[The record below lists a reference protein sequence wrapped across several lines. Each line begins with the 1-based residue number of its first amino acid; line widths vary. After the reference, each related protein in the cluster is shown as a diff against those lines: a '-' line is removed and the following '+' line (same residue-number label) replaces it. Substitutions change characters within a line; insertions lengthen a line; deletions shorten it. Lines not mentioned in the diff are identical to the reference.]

1 MKLYYFETLNSRKVC
16 AVAKYLKSPVELVR
30 VDLAKGE
37 NKTPEFLAI
46 NPNGKVPAL
55 TDGATRLW
63 EGHAIMVHL
72 AQKAGSDLWP
82 HESGMQVD
90 VLRWLNW
97 DTAHFSRHAGTLLF
111 QNVIKAMFGMGP
123 ADPAAVEEAGGFFKQ
138 FATVLDGELKG
149 RKWLLGEQLTVA
161 DFGVAAALPDAVAA
175 KLPLQGFSEIER
187 WHNNLMDIPAW
198 REPFPA

>member
-16 AVAKYLKSPVELVR
+16 AVARYLKSPAELVR

-46 NPNGKVPAL
+46 NPNGKLPAL
-55 TDGATRLW
+55 IDGTTRLW

-82 HESGMQVD
+82 HEPAKQVD

-111 QNVIKAMFGMGP
+111 QNVIKTMFGMGP
-123 ADPAAVEEAGGFFKQ
+123 ADPMAVEEANEFFKQ
-138 FATVLDGELKG
+138 FAAVLDGELKG
-149 RKWLLGEQLTVA
+149 RKWLLGDQLTVA
-161 DFGVAAALPDAVAA
+161 DFGVAAALPDAAAA
-175 KLPLQGFSEIER
+175 KLPLQGFGEIER
-187 WHNNLMDIPAW
+187 WHNELMDIPAW
-198 REPFPA
+198 QEPFPA